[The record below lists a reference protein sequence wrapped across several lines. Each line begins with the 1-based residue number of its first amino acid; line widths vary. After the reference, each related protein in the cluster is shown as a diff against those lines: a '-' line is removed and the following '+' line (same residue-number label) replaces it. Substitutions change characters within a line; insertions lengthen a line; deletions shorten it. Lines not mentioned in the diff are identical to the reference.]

1 MWSNGGEEREGM
13 REGVMGRGRDRE
25 GREWS
30 VVIVG
35 RGVR

>member
-1 MWSNGGEEREGM
+1 MREGM

-30 VVIVG
+30 GVIVG
-35 RGVR
+35 RGGREGR

>member
-1 MWSNGGEEREGM
+1 MQEGM

-30 VVIVG
+30 GVIVG
-35 RGVR
+35 RG